1 MAARPRRVSNQVVRA
16 FTEAPSTV
24 KIILQGRKLQ
34 VRSLRCISD
43 NACTAFVSLDLLLD
57 NLACTTQP
65 SSPDYTPQRR
75 QQITY
80 DAPQCTLQAQILVPV
95 LTCPAPVPSCSGD

>member
-1 MAARPRRVSNQVVRA
+1 VAARPRRVNNQVVRA

-65 SSPDYTPQRR
+65 SSHHNAGSRSPTMLHSALYKHKSWCQ
-75 QQITY
+75 
-80 DAPQCTLQAQILVPV
+80 
-95 LTCPAPVPSCSGD
+95 S